1 MCALETQLSCSSH
14 LAVAVAV
21 AVAAA
26 TSTFVAICWYMD
38 EVVNG

>member
-1 MCALETQLSCSSH
+1 MCALETQLPCSSH
-14 LAVAVAV
+14 LAVAV